1 MKNFHLNPNVYIIA
15 GPNGAGKTTFA
26 RQFLPLYAKCKNFVN
41 ADLIA
46 QGLAPFS
53 PESAGI
59 KAGRILLEQ
68 VHALAHQ
75 KVNFAFESTLAG
87 KAYLPFLKNLKSK
100 GYIIHIFFLWIP
112 NVNLSLARIKE
123 RVAQGGHNVPVKD
136 VRRRFD
142 KSFYNFWYDYRSLA
156 NYWSVLN
163 NSGIVPQLI
172 SQGEANNTITNIANE
187 DIYNQFFKGKD
198 AGL

>member
-1 MKNFHLNPNVYIIA
+1 MAKPNVYVIA

-68 VHALAHQ
+68 VHALANQ
-75 KVNFAFESTLAG
+75 KVEFAFESTLSG
-87 KAYLPFLKNLKSK
+87 KTYISFLKGLKSH
-100 GYIIHIFFLWIP
+100 GYTIHIFFLWIP
-112 NVNLSLARIKE
+112 DVNLALARIKE
-123 RVAQGGHNVPVKD
+123 RVAQGGHNVPAKD
-136 VRRRFD
+136 VRRRFQ
-142 KSFYNFWYDYRSLA
+142 KSIYNFANHYRLLVDHWNIMDNSLVPPSLIA
-156 NYWSVLN
+156 KGERDKIQVINTALYESV
-163 NSGIVPQLI
+163 
-172 SQGEANNTITNIANE
+172 
-187 DIYNQFFKGKD
+187 FKIKG
-198 AGL
+198 